1 MIRHTRHS
9 VETVRAKELQG
20 SQTPISPSFSRHIL
34 ASPHCYGT
42 EERARA
48 GAVSLAFQA
57 RALTTGFAWGVIGV
71 RCRCGGVQAGAL
83 SGQLSGLRI

>member
-20 SQTPISPSFSRHIL
+20 SQTPTSPSFSRHIL

-42 EERARA
+42 DERARA
-48 GAVSLAFQA
+48 GARARAVSLAFQA
-57 RALTTGFAWGVIGV
+57 RALTTGFAWGGDRVAV
-71 RCRCGGVQAGAL
+71 
-83 SGQLSGLRI
+83 

>member
-1 MIRHTRHS
+1 MVARTLLAWIRHS
-9 VETVRAKELQG
+9 VETVRAKEFQG
-20 SQTPISPSFSRHIL
+20 SQTHISPSFSRHIL

-57 RALTTGFAWGVIGV
+57 RALTTGFAWGGD
-71 RCRCGGVQAGAL
+71 RGAV
-83 SGQLSGLRI
+83 